1 VGSIGSE
8 ESYANSERKVLALV
22 TAIGEKREFIWEMLE
37 KPRRRLGEAKNEGE
51 GDTKESHG

>member
-1 VGSIGSE
+1 MGSIGSE

-37 KPRRRLGEAKNEGE
+37 KPRRRLGEAK
-51 GDTKESHG
+51 TKERVTRGYDE